1 MAGVAREKLASDNL
15 LFPKECEKRRFAS
28 IIYQFNF
35 YQFNFAGKYF
45 AIKSS

>member
-1 MAGVAREKLASDNL
+1 MAEVAMRSWPTIML

-45 AIKSS
+45 AIKPA